1 MCLSASR
8 PLSVCLSK
16 LEFLQCNFGCFQ
28 DEEDSEEEDEESED
42 ELSFDDESHMSSHDV
57 SR

>member
-1 MCLSASR
+1 MTSR
-8 PLSVCLSK
+8 PLSVCESK
-16 LEFLQCNFGCFQ
+16 FLQCNFDCFQ